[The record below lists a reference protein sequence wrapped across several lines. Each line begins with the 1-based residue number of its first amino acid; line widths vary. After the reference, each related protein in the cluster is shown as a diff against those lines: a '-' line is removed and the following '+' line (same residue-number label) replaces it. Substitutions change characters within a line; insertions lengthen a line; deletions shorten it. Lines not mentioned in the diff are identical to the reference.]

1 MKKKLKFKKD
11 VKKNKGGQHITIDDI
26 EFLYAENDDDYID
39 AVENGYMSSYLYGSM
54 YPEKEHM
61 ITYKN

>member
-1 MKKKLKFKKD
+1 MEN
-11 VKKNKGGQHITIDDI
+11 KNKGGQLITIDDI
-26 EFLYAENDDDYID
+26 MFLFDDDEYRD
-39 AVENGYMSSYLYGSM
+39 AAENGYMSSYLYGSM

>member
-1 MKKKLKFKKD
+1 MENR
-11 VKKNKGGQHITIDDI
+11 NKGGQLITIDDI
-26 EFLYAENDDDYID
+26 TFLFDDDEYRD

-61 ITYKN
+61 ITYEN

>member
-1 MKKKLKFKKD
+1 MEN
-11 VKKNKGGQHITIDDI
+11 KNKGGQLISIDDI
-26 EFLYAENDDDYID
+26 TFLLDDEYRD

-61 ITYKN
+61 ITYEN

>member
-11 VKKNKGGQHITIDDI
+11 VKRNKGGQLITTDDI
-26 EFLYAENDDDYID
+26 TFLFDDNEYRD